1 MFARIKTVAFTS
13 KVNVST
19 IILMKTVIF
28 ICGGRNA
35 GITNVKIYREKQ

>member
-13 KVNVST
+13 KVNDST

-28 ICGGRNA
+28 IYRGRNA
-35 GITNVKIYREKQ
+35 GIANVEVYRDKQ